1 MSNIDDQKAAVI
13 AAEFISH
20 RNTGNQSNRYFGDFG
35 GLYDAF
41 QTLFNE
47 FEPKGDD
54 PFYKELKESG
64 IGHNE
69 ICKILLCN
77 YVYIM
82 IVTEGKGDEYT
93 KQYYSKISQG
103 TINYFMESVQKIEFD
118 RSIKNLE
125 KKTLFPSETVSKF
138 SKNEQIKKATVIVQ
152 KLHNSK
158 WL

>member
-1 MSNIDDQKAAVI
+1 MIDDQKAAVI
-13 AAEFISH
+13 AAETISH
-20 RNTGNQSNRYFGDFG
+20 RNTGNQLNGDFG
-35 GLYDAF
+35 YYNAF
-41 QTLFNE
+41 QKLFNE
-47 FEPKGDD
+47 FEPKEDD

>member
-1 MSNIDDQKAAVI
+1 MIDDQKAAVI
-13 AAEFISH
+13 AAATISH
-20 RNTGNQSNRYFGDFG
+20 RNTENPSNGYFGDFG

-47 FEPKGDD
+47 FQPEEETD

-64 IGHNE
+64 IGYNE

-82 IVTEGKGDEYT
+82 IVTEGKGDGYT
-93 KQYYSKISQG
+93 DQYYSNIS
-103 TINYFMESVQKIEFD
+103 IEHKNNFLESVNKMEFD
-118 RSIKNLE
+118 RSIDYLE
-125 KKTLFPSETVSKF
+125 KKTLFPSVMVSKF